1 MIHFDEKFWLAIAFF
16 SFAALIIKYALP
28 LIRKAL
34 DDSSEKIAK
43 EILDAKEMRQNAEK
57 ILENAEQLYKD
68 AISFSEKLIKD
79 TEDEVQKIAAESE
92 KLLVDELERRR
103 ATALARIKIEE
114 ETAIRE
120 LKVKIVDSAL
130 KKLSSELDLNKE
142 GQAKLIDKALNN
154 FGKTVH

>member
-16 SFAALIIKYALP
+16 SFVALVVKYALP

-34 DDSSEKIAK
+34 DDSSKKIAE
-43 EILDAKEMRQNAEK
+43 EILAAKEMKENAEK
-57 ILENAEQLYKD
+57 ILEKAEQLYKD

-79 TEDEVQKIAAESE
+79 TEDEVQKLAAESE
-92 KLLVDELERRR
+92 KLLADELAKRK
-103 ATALARIKIEE
+103 AAALGRIKSEE
-114 ETAIRE
+114 EAAIRE

-130 KKLSSELDLNKE
+130 KKLSNELDLNKE
-142 GQAKLIDKALNN
+142 GHAKLIDKAVNN